1 TRQEFAAA
9 NLRRVR
15 SAPAHAGVCD
25 QARAEHRAAAL
36 RSGLSFF
43 PLPVGEGDRGIIMAH
58 TQVLLREDID
68 NLGARGEIVRVK
80 AGYARN
86 YLLPRKLAV
95 EATANNVR
103 QIEGEK
109 AALAK
114 REAKERSTAEL
125 QASQLQKLTLKF
137 ERKVGEAGVLY
148 GSVTSMYI
156 AHALHEQGY
165 EIDRRKIVLREPI
178 KRFGNYDVPVRLHRD
193 VTLELPINVLGEGGV
208 EVNVEAVQGAAEKA
222 PEAPEAAPAE
232 SES

>member
-1 TRQEFAAA
+1 
-9 NLRRVR
+9 
-15 SAPAHAGVCD
+15 
-25 QARAEHRAAAL
+25 
-36 RSGLSFF
+36 
-43 PLPVGEGDRGIIMAH
+43 MAH

-103 QIEGEK
+103 QIEGER

-125 QASQLQKLTLKF
+125 QADQLRKLTLKF

-148 GSVTSMYI
+148 GSVTSMDV
-156 AHALHEQGY
+156 AHGLQEQGY
-165 EIDRRKIVLREPI
+165 EVDRRKIVLREPI
-178 KRFGNYDVPVRLHRD
+178 KRFGNYVVPVRLHRD
-193 VTLELPINVLGEGGV
+193 VTVELPVSVLGEGGV
-208 EVNVEAVQGAAEKA
+208 EVDVEAMQVQAAAEAPTVADDSTPKA
-222 PEAPEAAPAE
+222 ER
-232 SES
+232 

>member
-1 TRQEFAAA
+1 
-9 NLRRVR
+9 
-15 SAPAHAGVCD
+15 
-25 QARAEHRAAAL
+25 
-36 RSGLSFF
+36 
-43 PLPVGEGDRGIIMAH
+43 MAH

-103 QIEGEK
+103 QIEGER

-125 QASQLQKLTLKF
+125 QSGQLGKLTLKF

-148 GSVTSMYI
+148 GSVTSMDI
-156 AHALHEQGY
+156 AHALKEQGY
-165 EIDRRKIVLREPI
+165 EIDRR
-178 KRFGNYDVPVRLHRD
+178 
-193 VTLELPINVLGEGGV
+193 
-208 EVNVEAVQGAAEKA
+208 
-222 PEAPEAAPAE
+222 
-232 SES
+232 

>member
-1 TRQEFAAA
+1 
-9 NLRRVR
+9 
-15 SAPAHAGVCD
+15 
-25 QARAEHRAAAL
+25 
-36 RSGLSFF
+36 
-43 PLPVGEGDRGIIMAH
+43 MAH

-86 YLLPRKLAV
+86 YLLPRNLAV

-148 GSVTSMYI
+148 GSVTSMDI
-156 AHALHEQGY
+156 AHALNEQGY

-178 KRFGNYDVPVRLHRD
+178 KRFGNYTVPVRLHRE
-193 VTLELPINVLGEGGV
+193 VTLELPVQVLGEGGV
-208 EVNVEAVQGAAEKA
+208 EVDVEALQAEAEK
-222 PEAPEAAPAE
+222 PGPPASE
-232 SES
+232 SEERANAGDNTEE

>member
-1 TRQEFAAA
+1 
-9 NLRRVR
+9 
-15 SAPAHAGVCD
+15 
-25 QARAEHRAAAL
+25 
-36 RSGLSFF
+36 
-43 PLPVGEGDRGIIMAH
+43 MAH

-95 EATANNVR
+95 EATVNNVR

-148 GSVTSMYI
+148 GSVTSMDI

-178 KRFGNYDVPVRLHRD
+178 KRFGNYKIPVRLHRE

-208 EVNVEAVQGAAEKA
+208 EVNVEALQGEAEKA

>member
-1 TRQEFAAA
+1 
-9 NLRRVR
+9 
-15 SAPAHAGVCD
+15 
-25 QARAEHRAAAL
+25 
-36 RSGLSFF
+36 
-43 PLPVGEGDRGIIMAH
+43 
-58 TQVLLREDID
+58 
-68 NLGARGEIVRVK
+68 VRVK

-86 YLLPRKLAV
+86 YLLPRNLAV

-148 GSVTSMYI
+148 GSVTSMDI
-156 AHALHEQGY
+156 AHELKEQGY

-178 KRFGNYDVPVRLHRD
+178 KRFGNYAVPVRLHRE
-193 VTLELPINVLGEGGV
+193 VTVELPVSVLGEGGV
-208 EVNVEAVQGAAEKA
+208 EVDVEALQATGEKPQTA
-222 PEAPEAAPAE
+222 EAAAAATVETDE
-232 SES
+232 SE